1 MRYKISYFGI
11 YEDHL
16 LLPVFLFRM
25 IRVFMIYSWGLTLR
39 FFCPRKVQGFYR
51 QEILWVFYL
60 FILCVGEGGGGGW
73 LNYVPLTTFERC
85 KSSKRNVPFVKTKFE
100 TDRR

>member
-1 MRYKISYFGI
+1 MGSEHYTPCSLLRQNTKKKRFGRSARGRRIFMRYKISYFGI

-60 FILCVGEGGGGGW
+60 FILCVGEGGEGVG
-73 LNYVPLTTFERC
+73 
-85 KSSKRNVPFVKTKFE
+85 
-100 TDRR
+100 